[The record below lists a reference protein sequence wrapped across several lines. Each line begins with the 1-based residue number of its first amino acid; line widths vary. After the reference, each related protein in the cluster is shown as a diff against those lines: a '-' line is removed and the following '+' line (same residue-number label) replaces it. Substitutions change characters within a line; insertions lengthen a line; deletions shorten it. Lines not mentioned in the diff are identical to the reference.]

1 MDTMLQAQV
10 NDCKKRN
17 AWDEA
22 IVLLESAQRKRP
34 QDVYLLGELAFSYS
48 RAKQYDNA
56 IKVYEELCN
65 VQPEV
70 ARWPYGLGYQY
81 YAQQQYVEAVPYF
94 DRALELNPDY
104 IAVLYR
110 KGYALSQLG
119 DQKRGQALTTFEK
132 CRRTFNNLPDGEQK
146 DRECKHYANAC
157 FQQGKLF
164 LVAGN
169 FRLAEERLQEAVSLR
184 TEDPDVLY
192 NLGKVYLQLNRFT
205 EAIDSLKA
213 ARRLSPKPQ
222 HYILDYLGRAYLGA
236 SKLEEARSLYE
247 SMPSY
252 IQKRAYILRNM
263 GEVYIQLEKWER
275 AENVLRRALKQEY
288 RNHNGH
294 FRLGFVLQQMG
305 RYEEAASEFKKADD
319 LRRKHYDRS
328 FPEAEVA
335 LEALLS
341 AHPEI
346 HLNDEQSTVPT
357 SKSGR
362 PVACVKV
369 YFDDKGYGFL
379 ERRDQGEDLFFHIS
393 DLPGH
398 ETVSQG
404 ECFAY
409 DLETSEKGLRAI
421 NLEPLS

>member
-1 MDTMLQAQV
+1 
-10 NDCKKRN
+10 
-17 AWDEA
+17 
-22 IVLLESAQRKRP
+22 
-34 QDVYLLGELAFSYS
+34 
-48 RAKQYDNA
+48 
-56 IKVYEELCN
+56 
-65 VQPEV
+65 
-70 ARWPYGLGYQY
+70 
-81 YAQQQYVEAVPYF
+81 
-94 DRALELNPDY
+94 
-104 IAVLYR
+104 
-110 KGYALSQLG
+110 
-119 DQKRGQALTTFEK
+119 
-132 CRRTFNNLPDGEQK
+132 
-146 DRECKHYANAC
+146 
-157 FQQGKLF
+157 
-164 LVAGN
+164 
-169 FRLAEERLQEAVSLR
+169 
-184 TEDPDVLY
+184 
-192 NLGKVYLQLNRFT
+192 
-205 EAIDSLKA
+205 
-213 ARRLSPKPQ
+213 
-222 HYILDYLGRAYLGA
+222 
-236 SKLEEARSLYE
+236 
-247 SMPSY
+247 
-252 IQKRAYILRNM
+252 M

-362 PVACVKV
+362 LVACVKV

-393 DLPGH
+393 DLPGR

-409 DLETSEKGLRAI
+409 DLEKSEKGLRAI